1 MIDGEKLT
9 GIKSGDI
16 AAIFGN
22 ALDNAIEC
30 AAELPVEKRIISL
43 IGYARQDVMGI
54 HIENYCEDELE
65 FRNQKKSAGDS
76 CRIYCDVVS
85 PKDCIS

>member
-30 AAELPVEKRIISL
+30 AAELPVEKSL
-43 IGYARQDVMGI
+43 SKY
-54 HIENYCEDELE
+54 EDKDNALH
-65 FRNQKKSAGDS
+65 FQYKSDLQ
-76 CRIYCDVVS
+76 YQF
-85 PKDCIS
+85 

>member
-30 AAELPVEKRIISL
+30 AAELPVEKMNYQPHRI
-43 IGYARQDVMGI
+43 
-54 HIENYCEDELE
+54 CETRCD
-65 FRNQKKSAGDS
+65 GDS
-76 CRIYCDVVS
+76 Y
-85 PKDCIS
+85 

>member
-1 MIDGEKLT
+1 MNGLAKTRLASQLDIILSEKNLLCEKYQIKFSYMIDGEKLT

-30 AAELPVEKRIISL
+30 AAELPVEKKNYQPHRI
-43 IGYARQDVMGI
+43 
-54 HIENYCEDELE
+54 CETRCD
-65 FRNQKKSAGDS
+65 GDS
-76 CRIYCDVVS
+76 Y
-85 PKDCIS
+85 

>member
-9 GIKSGDI
+9 GIKSGNI

-43 IGYARQDVMGI
+43 IGYARK
-54 HIENYCEDELE
+54 NLLELHLE
-65 FRNQKKSAGDS
+65 KYRG
-76 CRIYCDVVS
+76 
-85 PKDCIS
+85 